1 MIGLRRSKSN
11 GSRLG
16 RRGFT
21 LVEMLITITLVSL
34 LSLMIANFIADWL
47 QTANLAQARAALL
60 SNAQEALDNVSTDIR
75 LSGGVDQNNRWP
87 DANAPGGN
95 QFGWQSSATV
105 LVLAKVA
112 TTAQKQ
118 VIFSDPVQYV
128 TEKDNVV
135 YYVSDKKLYRRIIA
149 SDNPNTAA
157 ITTCPPASATPS
169 CPADGKVAQDVTAF
183 TIAYYNA
190 DDQVVATDEAR
201 AVQLSITVSQTKGGE
216 EISATYTTRMV
227 FRNE

>member
-1 MIGLRRSKSN
+1 MSFFTRPVKGQ
-11 GSRLG
+11 
-16 RRGFT
+16 RGFT

-34 LSLMIANFIADWL
+34 LSLMVANFIADWL
-47 QTANLAQARAALL
+47 QVSNLAQARATLL
-60 SNAQEALDNVSTDIR
+60 SNAQEALDNISTDIR

-95 QFGWQSSATV
+95 QFGWQSGASV
-105 LVLAKVA
+105 FVLAKVA

-135 YYVSDKKLYRRIIA
+135 YYVSDKRLHRRIIA

-157 ITTCPPASATPS
+157 TTTCPPASATPA
-169 CPADGKVAQDVTAF
+169 CPADKKIAEDVTAF
-183 TIAYYNA
+183 TVTYYNA
-190 DDQVVATDEAR
+190 DDQIVAPDESR
-201 AVQLSITVSQTKGGE
+201 AVQLAITVSQTKGGE